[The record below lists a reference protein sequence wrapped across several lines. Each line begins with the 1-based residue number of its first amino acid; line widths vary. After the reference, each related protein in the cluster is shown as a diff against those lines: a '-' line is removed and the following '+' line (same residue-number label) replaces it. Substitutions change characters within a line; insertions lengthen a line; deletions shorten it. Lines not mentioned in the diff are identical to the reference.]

1 MLLWVLAV
9 LAALT
14 LLVCLTRV
22 GVRIVLAEGSVTV
35 DVKAGPVRVRVYPG
49 RERKAPSKRK
59 RDLPAEEK
67 PKKTFPKPAKEDI
80 REAVRTLWPP
90 LKKALSRTRRGVRLD
105 PLRLSLTLGG
115 QGEPADAARLY
126 GELHAGMWAVM
137 PILEGLMDIP
147 DPRLHI
153 GVDFNAEAASL
164 EGELGITARIGT
176 LLRVGLGFGFP
187 ALRWLL
193 RYQKKHKAKNE
204 TAASSAAQERTE

>member
-22 GVRIVLAEGSVTV
+22 GVRIVLAEGSFTV
-35 DVKAGPVRVRVYPG
+35 DVKAGPIRVRVYPG
-49 RERKAPSKRK
+49 RERKAPKKENAEKRGREK
-59 RDLPAEEK
+59 RTL
-67 PKKTFPKPAKEDI
+67 PKPAWAEVKE
-80 REAVRTLWPP
+80 AARTLWPP
-90 LKKALSRTRRGVRLD
+90 LKKALGRTRRGVRLD

-115 QGEPADAARLY
+115 QRDPADAARLY
-126 GELHAGMWAVM
+126 GELHGGMWAVM
-137 PILEGLMDIP
+137 PLLERLMDIP

-153 GVDFNAEAASL
+153 GVDFNAEAATL

>member
-35 DVKAGPVRVRVYPG
+35 DVKAGPVRIRVYPG
-49 RERKAPSKRK
+49 RERKAPRGKKREK
-59 RDLPAEEK
+59 AEEK

-80 REAVRTLWPP
+80 RDAARTLWPP
-90 LKKALSRTRRGVRLD
+90 LKKVLSRTRRSVRLD

-115 QGEPADAARLY
+115 QGEPADAAKLY

-137 PILEGLMDIP
+137 PLLEGLMDIP

-153 GVDFNAEAASL
+153 DVDFNAEAAVL
-164 EGELGITARIGT
+164 EGEVGVTARIGS

-193 RYQKKHKAKNE
+193 RYQKKRKAKNE